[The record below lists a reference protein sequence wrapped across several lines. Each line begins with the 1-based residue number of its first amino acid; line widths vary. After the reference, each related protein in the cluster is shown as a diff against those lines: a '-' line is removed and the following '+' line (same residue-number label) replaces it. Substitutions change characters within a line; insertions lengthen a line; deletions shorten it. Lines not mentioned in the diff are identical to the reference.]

1 MIAQY
6 AVYRNKSPKSRAQ
19 YPFIIDIQ
27 NDLLD
32 DYNSRTIL
40 QSQ

>member
-19 YPFIIDIQ
+19 YPLIIDIQ